1 MGRQGAAGAG
11 RRDRLRRSAEVHAV
25 PRRHGAAVRARAAL
39 PRRQAGLGGRHRA
52 DREVPV
58 RLVTV
63 GPTRDVHRTGS
74 RYLLPTPQY
83 VGKFRPR
90 VSTRHFFTSL
100 GGTMTMSD
108 LSRRSVIAGGLAA
121 AAAGATAGSARAATS
136 TSATPPAAENGW
148 VTSTMARMT
157 LEEKVGQLFIQN
169 VYGKDAT
176 TPDQRN
182 VPLYGVAS
190 PAEVVQKYHLG
201 GVIYF
206 AWTDSV
212 QNPDQIV
219 GLSNGLQKAA
229 LTQPSKVRIPLQIA
243 TDQEQGVVTR
253 IGPPATQFP
262 GSMALGAGRSAADAR
277 TAAAITGRELLAM
290 GVNTNFAPDC
300 DVNVNPLNPVIGT
313 RSFSSRA
320 ALAAELAAAQV
331 AGYQRDGG
339 VASSA
344 KHFPGHG
351 DTATDSHVAFPIIT
365 HTRQQWEQVDAPPFK
380 EAIASGIDM
389 IMTAHLSFPALDDS
403 GDPATLSRPIL
414 TGLLRGELGYKGV
427 IVTDSLAMQGV
438 RDLYGDAE
446 VAVRALSAGADQLL
460 MTPAMDDAYAAVLD
474 AVHTGRISR
483 ADLDAKVTRVLEL
496 KYSRGIVAHPY
507 ADPTALDSVVGT
519 PEHLAAADA
528 ITDRTTTLVKNDTHT
543 LPLATSGAKVLV
555 TGYGV
560 TTTQTLA
567 DGLAKQGAVTTV
579 KQTGTSPTDAQVASA
594 VAAAATQ
601 DAVVVTTMKAW
612 DTSVTDPRGGQQ
624 KLVKQLLATG
634 KPVIV
639 VATRDPYDIAYLTQ
653 APTYLATYSYSPVA
667 IEAVAR
673 VIGGT
678 VAPTGKLPV
687 DIPVAGDPTRVLYPF
702 GHGLTY

>member
-1 MGRQGAAGAG
+1 
-11 RRDRLRRSAEVHAV
+11 
-25 PRRHGAAVRARAAL
+25 
-39 PRRQAGLGGRHRA
+39 
-52 DREVPV
+52 
-58 RLVTV
+58 
-63 GPTRDVHRTGS
+63 
-74 RYLLPTPQY
+74 
-83 VGKFRPR
+83 
-90 VSTRHFFTSL
+90 
-100 GGTMTMSD
+100 MSMSE
-108 LSRRSVIAGGLAA
+108 LSRRSVIAGGIAA
-121 AAAGATAGSARAATS
+121 AAAGATAGSARAASSAS
-136 TSATPPAAENGW
+136 TAAVTGEDGWITATIN
-148 VTSTMARMT
+148 RMS

-176 TPDQRN
+176 TPDSRN
-182 VPLYGVAS
+182 LPLYGVAS

-229 LTQPSKVRIPLQIA
+229 LTQQSKVRIPLQIA

-262 GSMALGAGRSAADAR
+262 GSMALGAGRSAPDAR

-365 HTRQQWEQVDAPPFK
+365 HTREQWETIDAPPFK
-380 EAIASGIDM
+380 AAINEQIDM

-403 GDPATLSRPIL
+403 GNPATLSKPIM
-414 TGLLRGELGYKGV
+414 TGVLREELGYEGV

-446 VAVRALSAGADQLL
+446 VAVRALLAGVDQLL
-460 MTPAMDDAYAAVLD
+460 MTPAMDDAYAAVIA
-474 AVHTGRISR
+474 AVRSHRIHPSE
-483 ADLDAKVTRVLEL
+483 LDAKVRRVLGL
-496 KYSRGIVAHPY
+496 KYRRGIVARPY
-507 ADPTALDSVVGT
+507 ADPTAVASVVGT
-519 PEHLAAADA
+519 PAHLASAATV
-528 ITDRTTTLVKNDTHT
+528 TDRTTTLVKNDAKA
-543 LPLATSGAKVLV
+543 LPIAPSGTKILV

-560 TTTQTLA
+560 STTATLA
-567 DGLAKQGAVTTV
+567 AALTAKGATV
-579 KQTGTSPTDAQVASA
+579 QTVQTGASPTDTAVASA
-594 VAAAATQ
+594 VAAAA
-601 DAVVVTTMKAW
+601 DKDVVVVTTMKAW
-612 DTSVTDPRGGQQ
+612 DTSVTDTRGGQQ

-634 KPVIV
+634 KTVVV
-639 VATRDPYDIAYLTQ
+639 VAVRDPYDIAYFTA
-653 APTYLATYSYSPVA
+653 APTYVATYSYSPVA
-667 IEAVAR
+667 IEAAAR
-673 VIGGT
+673 VIVGD
-678 VAPTGKLPV
+678 VAPTASLPV
-687 DIPVAGDPTRVLYPF
+687 DIPVAGDPATVLYPF

>member
-1 MGRQGAAGAG
+1 M
-11 RRDRLRRSAEVHAV
+11 S
-25 PRRHGAAVRARAAL
+25 
-39 PRRQAGLGGRHRA
+39 
-52 DREVPV
+52 
-58 RLVTV
+58 
-63 GPTRDVHRTGS
+63 GS
-74 RYLLPTPQY
+74 
-83 VGKFRPR
+83 V
-90 VSTRHFFTSL
+90 
-100 GGTMTMSD
+100 
-108 LSRRSVIAGGLAA
+108 LSRRSVVAGAAGVALLGAGLSTAA
-121 AAAGATAGSARAATS
+121 AAPTTAPPL
-136 TSATPPAAENGW
+136 PPAAENGW
-148 VTSTMARMT
+148 VTSTLARMT

-176 TPDQRN
+176 TPDARN
-182 VPLYGVAS
+182 IPLYGVAS
-190 PAEVVQKYHLG
+190 PAEVVRKYHLG

-212 QNPDQIV
+212 QNPQQIT
-219 GLSNGLQKAA
+219 GLSNGLQQAA
-229 LTQPSKVRIPLQIA
+229 LTQDSKVHVPLQVA

-262 GSMALGAGRSAADAR
+262 GSMALGAGRSTDDAR
-277 TAAAITGRELLAM
+277 TAARITGEELKAM
-290 GVNTNFAPDC
+290 GVNTDFAPDS
-300 DVNVNPLNPVIGT
+300 DVNVNALNPVIGT
-313 RSFSSRA
+313 RSFSSDP
-320 ALAAELAAAQV
+320 ALAASMVGAQV
-331 AGYQRDGG
+331 RGYQDDAGIS
-339 VASSA
+339 SSA

-351 DTATDSHVAFPIIT
+351 DTATDSHVAFPVIT
-365 HTRQQWEQVDAPPFK
+365 HSRQQWEQIDAPPFK
-380 EAIASGIDM
+380 QAIADGIDM

-403 GDPATLSRPIL
+403 GNPATLSRPIL

-438 RDLYGDAE
+438 RDLYGDPE

-460 MTPAMDDAYAAVLD
+460 MTPAMDDAYAAVVD
-474 AVHTGRISR
+474 AVRTGRISR
-483 ADLDAKVTRVLEL
+483 ADLDAKVRRVLEL

-507 ADPTALDSVVGT
+507 ADPAALDSVVGT

-528 ITDRTTTLVKNDTHT
+528 ITDRTTTLVKNDAGT
-543 LPLATSGAKVLV
+543 LPLATSGRKVLV

-579 KQTGTSPTDAQVASA
+579 KQTGTSPTDAQVAGA
-594 VAAAATQ
+594 VAAAAGQ

-612 DTSVTDPRGGQQ
+612 DTSATDPRGGQQ
-624 KLVKQLLATG
+624 KLVKALLATG

-639 VATRDPYDIAYLTQ
+639 VATRDPYDIAYMTQ

-673 VIGGT
+673 VIAGKVT
-678 VAPTGKLPV
+678 PTGKLPV
-687 DIPVAGDPTRVLYPF
+687 DIPVAGDPSTVLYPF